1 MQNIALDGEKF
12 SFGKKCL
19 GCVRCSFNWPVNA
32 IHISILEGWK
42 VNGPYKIGEKKEYDE
57 GKVCRYCNK
66 SYRRH
71 FTESGGNSIEKQIK
85 H

>member
-1 MQNIALDGEKF
+1 M
-12 SFGKKCL
+12 
-19 GCVRCSFNWPVNA
+19 
-32 IHISILEGWK
+32 
-42 VNGPYKIGEKKEYDE
+42 NGPYKIGEKKEYDE

-66 SYRRH
+66 SYRRY